1 MFEDSTFESNGR
13 IRTRSRFW
21 MIATLTLNGSILLGL
36 VLIPLIYPEALPRQ
50 AIAFLMAAPPPTP
63 TPPKPQAPPQTAQA
77 PRPPS
82 EMVGGELLAPP
93 RIPPGIF
100 IAKDKEP
107 PAIDSGTSLD
117 SSGSSANDVSK
128 IFPGH
133 GGGPVVR
140 SAVTGPVPVSTG
152 VEAALLL
159 RKTVPVYPA
168 ICREARIQGTVTLQ
182 ATISK
187 GGTIE
192 NLRVVSGPPMLQ
204 QAAMDAVKTWVYRP
218 YLLDGQPVEVE
229 TTVNVIFSLG
239 R

>member
-13 IRTRSRFW
+13 IHTRSRFW
-21 MIATLTLNGSILLGL
+21 MIATLALNGSILLAL
-36 VLIPLIYPEALPRQ
+36 ILIPLIYPEALPQQ

-63 TPPKPQAPPQTAQA
+63 TPPTPAVQQRTSPT
-77 PRPPS
+77 RSVS
-82 EMVGGELLAPP
+82 EMQGVEVLAPP
-93 RIPPGIF
+93 RIPRSIV
-100 IAKDKEP
+100 ILDYKEP
-107 PAIDSGTSLD
+107 PANDTLATWIPPGGSVNDTSTVFSGRGAT
-117 SSGSSANDVSK
+117 
-128 IFPGH
+128 
-133 GGGPVVR
+133 PVVR
-140 SAVTGPVPVSTG
+140 PAVTGPVQVSTG

-168 ICREARIQGTVTLQ
+168 IPRAVGLQGTVTLQ

-192 NLRVVSGPPMLQ
+192 NLRVMSGPPMLQ
-204 QAAMDAVKTWVYRP
+204 QAAIDAVKTWVYRP

>member
-21 MIATLTLNGSILLGL
+21 MIATLALNGSILLAL
-36 VLIPLIYPEALPRQ
+36 ILIPLIYPEALPRQ
-50 AIAFLMAAPPPTP
+50 MIAFLIAAPPTP
-63 TPPKPQAPPQTAQA
+63 APPQPVPQQPVRTTQFASQIHNGEIFA
-77 PRPPS
+77 PSIIPREPFIPS
-82 EMVGGELLAPP
+82 APE
-93 RIPPGIF
+93 PGQYDTV
-100 IAKDKEP
+100 ANWD
-107 PAIDSGTSLD
+107 PACCAS
-117 SSGSSANDVSK
+117 NDAGK
-128 IFPGH
+128 IFQGH
-133 GGGPVVR
+133 GVTPVVR
-140 SAVTGPVPVSTG
+140 PAVIGPVRVSTG

-168 ICREARIQGTVTLQ
+168 IPRTAGIQGTVILQ

-187 GGTIE
+187 SGTIE
-192 NLRVVSGPPMLQ
+192 NLRVIGGPPMLQ
-204 QAAMDAVKTWVYRP
+204 QAAIDAVKTWVYRP

>member
-13 IRTRSRFW
+13 IHTRSRFW
-21 MIATLTLNGSILLGL
+21 MIATLTLNGSILLAL
-36 VLIPLIYPEALPRQ
+36 ILIPLIYPEALPQQ
-50 AIAFLMAAPPPTP
+50 AIAFLMAAPPTP
-63 TPPKPQAPPQTAQA
+63 TPPTPPVQQPARTSQFVSEIRNGQIFAPPTIPREPFIPSVPEQGQFGTAA
-77 PRPPS
+77 TW
-82 EMVGGELLAPP
+82 ELA
-93 RIPPGIF
+93 
-100 IAKDKEP
+100 
-107 PAIDSGTSLD
+107 DSTS
-117 SSGSSANDVSK
+117 NDTGQL
-128 IFPGH
+128 FPGRS
-133 GGGPVVR
+133 GAPIVR
-140 SAVTGPVPVSTG
+140 PAVTGPVQVSTG

-168 ICREARIQGTVTLQ
+168 IPRAVGLQGTVTLQ

-187 GGTIE
+187 IGTIE

-204 QAAMDAVKTWVYRP
+204 QAAIDAVKTWVYRP

>member
-21 MIATLTLNGSILLGL
+21 MIATLALNGSILLAL
-36 VLIPLIYPEALPRQ
+36 ILIPLIYPEALPRQ
-50 AIAFLMAAPPPTP
+50 VMAFLMTAPPLPTPPTP
-63 TPPKPQAPPQTAQA
+63 PVQQPVRTTQFIPQMSNGEIFA
-77 PRPPS
+77 PRTIPRDPFIPS
-82 EMVGGELLAPP
+82 AP
-93 RIPPGIF
+93 
-100 IAKDKEP
+100 EP
-107 PAIDSGTSLD
+107 AQIETATSLGLSD
-117 SSGSSANDVSK
+117 SASNDTSR

-140 SAVTGPVPVSTG
+140 PVVAGPVRVPSSM
-152 VEAALLL
+152 VEGMLL
-159 RKTVPVYPA
+159 RKTVPPYPA
-168 ICREARIQGTVTLQ
+168 IPREAGIQGTVTLQ

-187 GGTIE
+187 SGILE

-204 QAAMDAVKTWVYRP
+204 QAALDAVKTWVYRP

-229 TTVNVIFSLG
+229 TTVQVIFSLG

>member
-21 MIATLTLNGSILLGL
+21 MIVTLALNGSILLAL
-36 VLIPLIYPEALPRQ
+36 ILIPLIYPEALPRQ
-50 AIAFLMAAPPPTP
+50 AIAFLMSAPPPPPTP
-63 TPPKPQAPPQTAQA
+63 PPPAQQTARPTSRPASEYSGSDLVAPPK
-77 PRPPS
+77 
-82 EMVGGELLAPP
+82 
-93 RIPPGIF
+93 IPKGIV
-100 IAKDKEP
+100 ILDYKEP
-107 PAIDSGTSLD
+107 PTNDTLATWEPAGS
-117 SSGSSANDVSK
+117 SSGDTSK

-133 GGGPVVR
+133 SGAPVVR
-140 SAVTGPVPVSTG
+140 PAVKGTLIVSSG
-152 VEAALLL
+152 VIEAMLL

-168 ICREARIQGTVTLQ
+168 IPRAVGIQGTVTLQ

-187 GGTIE
+187 TGTIE
-192 NLRVVSGPPMLQ
+192 NLRVVSGPAMLQ
-204 QAAMDAVKTWVYRP
+204 QAAMDAVKTWIYKP